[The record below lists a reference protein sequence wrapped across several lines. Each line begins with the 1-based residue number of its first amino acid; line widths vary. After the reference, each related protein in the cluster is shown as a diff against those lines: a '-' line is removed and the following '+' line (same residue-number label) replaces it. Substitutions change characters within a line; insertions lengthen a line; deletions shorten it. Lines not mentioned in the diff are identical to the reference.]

1 MCESSQH
8 HKRNPGRVSQV
19 RHQNGQVLPILQICF
34 SAAVVMEFGGFF
46 SPTVKVRLIELEMK
60 ESCSQGEAKAWP

>member
-1 MCESSQH
+1 
-8 HKRNPGRVSQV
+8 
-19 RHQNGQVLPILQICF
+19 
-34 SAAVVMEFGGFF
+34 MEFGGFI